1 MRRHRFG
8 HNGHFLDIISP
19 IRRVSEHLGR
29 VDIADYIIYI
39 PVVHNNFGNARLHK
53 HTLQILERGRHIHR
67 HHFRTGHDAIAY
79 LDIGEIKRIL
89 KECVDTEDK
98 EKPYTDDEL
107 AETLKTKGYPIAR
120 RTVAKYRQQLNIP
133 VARLRR

>member
-1 MRRHRFG
+1 M
-8 HNGHFLDIISP
+8 N
-19 IRRVSEHLGR
+19 
-29 VDIADYIIYI
+29 IADYVIYI
-39 PVVHNNFGNARLHK
+39 PIVHNNFGDTRLHK
-53 HTLQILERGRHIHR
+53 HVLQVFERGRHIYC
-67 HHFRTGHDAIAY
+67 HHFRTGNNTIAY
-79 LDIGEIKRIL
+79 FYIREIKRIL